1 MHRYRRTQIVTI
13 CALVV
18 AIVTLGVG
26 FAAFST
32 TLNIS
37 SSASVTPNSGD
48 FNVGFYTGTTFNNYE
63 EMIYVKTYNG
73 AEQPTVYITNGTDE
87 ISGFSP
93 YFSDRGQY
101 VEYLFNIGNN
111 GMYDAYLKEISF
123 KDFDNGSNKK
133 CSGNGWSTESLVQQ
147 ACEGISVSIS
157 VDSKEIT
164 STTSLNNIA
173 ISPGEFL
180 PVVVTISYASDA
192 VLTDGAFSVS
202 FGDLVLDY
210 STVQSTSNLISFTMD
225 GITYQAEEGM
235 TWSEWYLSDHF
246 TLDRNYFF
254 VDGGVVC
261 TSASKVVYDDGSTFV
276 GEDDQII
283 DGHNYGYKSYGVPPA
298 PGAFEGQ

>member
-1 MHRYRRTQIVTI
+1 MKNYRKGQFITIVV
-13 CALVV
+13 LL
-18 AIVTLGVG
+18 IVIITLGVG
-26 FAAFST
+26 FSAFST
-32 TLNIS
+32 MLNIS

-48 FNVGFYTGTTFNNYE
+48 FNVGFYTGTTFNNYD

-73 AEQPTVYITNGTDE
+73 AEQPTVYITHGTDE

-164 STTSLNNIA
+164 STTSLNNMV

-210 STVQSTSNLISFTMD
+210 STVDNDVEMVEFTID
-225 GITYQAEEGM
+225 GIRYSAPANM
-235 TWSEWYLSDHF
+235 TWAEWGEND
-246 TLDRNYFF
+246 NYD
-254 VDGGVVC
+254 VNHVMC
-261 TSASKVVYDDGSTFV
+261 YDDGGIYMCDEGFALTQFVSSELISSGDYIISSTST
-276 GEDDQII
+276 GMREPCA
-283 DGHNYGYKSYGVPPA
+283 YGCA
-298 PGAFEGQ
+298 N